1 MKDTTDGKTRTM
13 EFSSVAD
20 LAESADRCAL
30 DRVRDPERCERFA
43 GVTFKESL
51 RMAREGWT
59 DELASA
65 MEIAE
70 SAVSMAQQEHAMD
83 SFNEPVWDVTGAQV
97 DVGAFLA
104 GTPECMIDYPLTTT
118 SKVGRVITLVV
129 STSFSSILSLDTL
142 VRRGRVITAFALAL
156 ARMGHAVE
164 IWADSTPVDPGNEG
178 RRLIQ
183 RVLVK
188 GVDDELDPGV
198 LMFAL
203 GHPSFLRNLLIGARG
218 KLKSPWQA
226 FPQTGGYPTPRPSGY
241 VAQYPEGT
249 IFLPELKSDSD
260 VPNADEFLRKY
271 LGELGLLAE

>member
-1 MKDTTDGKTRTM
+1 MKDATNGKTRTM

-20 LAESADRCAL
+20 LAEAADRCAL
-30 DRVRDPERCERFA
+30 DRVRDPERCEQFA

-59 DELASA
+59 DELAST

-83 SFNEPVWDVTGAQV
+83 SFSDPVWDVTGAQV
-97 DVGAFLA
+97 DIGAFLA
-104 GTPECMIDYPLTTT
+104 GTPECMIDYPLTIT

-129 STSFSSILSLDTL
+129 STSFSSTLSLDTL
-142 VRRGRVITAFALAL
+142 TRRGRVIAAFALAL
-156 ARMGHAVE
+156 ARMGHAIE
-164 IWADSTPVDPGNEG
+164 IWADSTPVHPKDEN

-183 RVLVK
+183 RTLVK
-188 GVDDELDPGV
+188 GVNDELDPGI

-203 GHPSFLRNLLIGARG
+203 GHPSFLRNLLLGTRG
-218 KLKSPWQA
+218 KLSGHWKA
-226 FPQTGGYPTPRPSGY
+226 FADTGGYPAPRPEDY
-241 VAQYPEGT
+241 MAQYPEGT
-249 IFLPELKSDSD
+249 IFLPELKSNHDIPS
-260 VPNADEFLRKY
+260 ADEFLRKY